1 MLIVLRMAKRPRQ
14 HEIEGE
20 SIRAF
25 ASALPSAWVPRRQDP
40 DYGIDL
46 TVEVFEDGQS
56 TGLVFNAQLKGT
68 DEPDLGKALRSLRL
82 ERDKVEYYGSQNLPV
97 LIVRHH
103 APTNRFFVRWF
114 HSYDPHVEAGAR
126 GQEQEPAS
134 IAFRFD
140 ENDEWTEQSAAEV
153 VEGLRGFLRF
163 RQAEHQLP
171 LPLIIA
177 PSDAV
182 DAQLVAADVRRALS
196 DSQGIVLV
204 EHRQPKYL
212 DAHVE
217 IAREKVRI
225 SLAGVASTTIHFD
238 PELGTPDWLAPNI
251 ALGFAVALT
260 AVGQTNLAAQIAA
273 IVGEKGD
280 LWADPWCC
288 MTLAGAFYRSRRL
301 REALEVSDRLDQ
313 SDNDAAGVAAYMLL
327 SVLLAHGPDLS
338 TADQATAMGVQ
349 GKRFRRRLDRDDRS
363 GAAAEAYNMAM
374 LNKRL
379 KDKAVA
385 KEWFER
391 AAELDPS
398 YLDRGY
404 FHSDLAGV
412 LFLNGDEEGA
422 ASHYLRA
429 VELGADTHT
438 KALAADALL
447 FAGRYQAA
455 EEMFEQY
462 LAEVGDGNFEDAE
475 WRLKARVLPDLISVA
490 GSEQRRQAQK
500 AREQVEPIDF
510 VNGPGMEVGEAMER
524 IRKSLALDACC
535 GWAWFCSS
543 LFALAAS
550 GDRAAGV
557 QDAVIASLL
566 NERDLNAWGNAIR
579 LADERDEPFV
589 LDLVRVAYRFLG
601 VELEQCVLA
610 IAGDVNPGHGGV
622 LRRLLEQAVQE
633 KALTTA
639 RAGFTMR
646 YPGLDG
652 GMKEISVEPP
662 STGDSARE
670 QDPPVVPERTSSG
683 LDSEENPAA
692 EELFA
697 ELRRRL
703 GNAWFEE
710 AGSQSVEVTEEG
722 DLVIH
727 TGKWISFMW
736 GKEESE
742 GMILALHRA
751 QHPAHISIVHEDG
764 RFEILG
770 PVDIDAG

>member
-1 MLIVLRMAKRPRQ
+1 MAKRPRE
-14 HEIEGE
+14 HEIEEE

-25 ASALPSAWVPRRQDP
+25 VSALPSAWVPRRQDP

-46 TVEVFEDGQS
+46 TVEVFEKGQS
-56 TGLVFNAQLKGT
+56 TGFVFNAQLKGT
-68 DEPDLGKALRSLRL
+68 DEPDLEKALRSLRL
-82 ERDKVEYYGSQNLPV
+82 ERDKVEYYASQNLPV

-103 APTNRFFVRWF
+103 SPTNRFFVRWF
-114 HSYDPHVEAGAR
+114 HSYDPHVEAGVR
-126 GQEQEPAS
+126 GREQEPAS

-140 ENDEWTEQSAAEV
+140 ESDEWTGQSAAEV
-153 VEGLRGFLRF
+153 IEGLRGFLRF
-163 RQAEHQLP
+163 RQAEHELP
-171 LPLIIA
+171 LPLIVA

-182 DAQLVAADVRRALS
+182 DAQLVAAETRRALS

-217 IAREKVRI
+217 VTRKQARI
-225 SLAGVASTTIHFD
+225 SLADVASTTIHFD

-273 IVGEKGD
+273 AVGENGD

-301 REALEVSDRLDQ
+301 REALEVSNRLDQ
-313 SDNDAAGVAAYMLL
+313 SDHDAAGVAAYMLL
-327 SVLLAHGPDLS
+327 SVLLAYGPDLS
-338 TADQATAMGVQ
+338 PADQETAMEVQ
-349 GKRFRRRLDRDDRS
+349 GERFRRRLDRDDRS

-379 KDKAVA
+379 KDKTVA

-412 LFLNGDEEGA
+412 LFLNGDEEEA
-422 ASHYLRA
+422 ATHYLRA
-429 VELGADTHT
+429 VELGADVHT

-447 FAGRYQAA
+447 FAGHYGAA
-455 EEMFEQY
+455 HELFGQY
-462 LAEVGDGNFEDAE
+462 LAEIGNGSFEDAE
-475 WRLKARVLPDLISVA
+475 WRLKARVLPGVVSVA
-490 GSEQRRQAQK
+490 GSEQRRQPQR

-510 VNGPGMEVGEAMER
+510 VDGPGMEVGEAMER
-524 IRKSLALDACC
+524 IRKAFTLDACC

-550 GDRAAGV
+550 GDREAGV
-557 QDAVIASLL
+557 QDAVIAALL

-589 LDLVRVAYRFLG
+589 LDLIRVAYRFLG
-601 VELEQCVLA
+601 AELEQRVLKVA
-610 IAGDVNPGHGGV
+610 SDVNPAHGEV

-633 KALTTA
+633 KSLTTA

-652 GMKEISVEPP
+652 EMNEISVEPP
-662 STGDSARE
+662 STDGQARE
-670 QDPPVVPERTSSG
+670 HDSPAAPERA
-683 LDSEENPAA
+683 LSEPGFEKDPAA
-692 EELFA
+692 AELFV

-703 GNAWFEE
+703 GDAWFEE
-710 AGSQSVEVTEEG
+710 AGSRAVEITEEG

-736 GKEESE
+736 GKEESK
-742 GMILALHRA
+742 GLILALHRA
-751 QHPAHISIVHEDG
+751 QQPAHISIVHEDG
-764 RFEILG
+764 RFEMLG
-770 PVDIDAG
+770 PVDIDAV